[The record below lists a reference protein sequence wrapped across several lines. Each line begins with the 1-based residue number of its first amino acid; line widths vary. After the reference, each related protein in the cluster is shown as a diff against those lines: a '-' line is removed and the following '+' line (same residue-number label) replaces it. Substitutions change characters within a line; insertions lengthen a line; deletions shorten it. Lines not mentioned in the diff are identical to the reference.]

1 MILGSTALM
10 CSIILVFTDMHI
22 TCSQHNPIHTLA
34 KLSSRQEEATIHSKN
49 KHSFSHYLGPL
60 HDDIPSTRCVGA
72 VSLGKHH
79 STFHKAQHACFTKH
93 VKRKNKSNH
102 RKKARLKAETHL
114 ESKVRARKHLS
125 IPAQVNNMVKP
136 SNISYSIILDDH
148 INSKEYIKWD
158 NGSFTMTTN
167 HLEEPAWTSSL
178 RPEER
183 LEESQRETS
192 WPVKNVAV
200 VEGDVVVGGLM
211 MVHSRSEKIK
221 CGPVMAQGGIQALET
236 MLYTLDVINARKDK
250 KITIGAHI
258 LDDCDTDTYGLEM
271 ALDFIKGK
279 I

>member
-1 MILGSTALM
+1 
-10 CSIILVFTDMHI
+10 
-22 TCSQHNPIHTLA
+22 
-34 KLSSRQEEATIHSKN
+34 
-49 KHSFSHYLGPL
+49 
-60 HDDIPSTRCVGA
+60 
-72 VSLGKHH
+72 
-79 STFHKAQHACFTKH
+79 
-93 VKRKNKSNH
+93 
-102 RKKARLKAETHL
+102 
-114 ESKVRARKHLS
+114 
-125 IPAQVNNMVKP
+125 
-136 SNISYSIILDDH
+136 
-148 INSKEYIKWD
+148 
-158 NGSFTMTTN
+158 MTTN

-258 LDDCDTDTYGLEM
+258 LDDCDTKVTL
-271 ALDFIKGK
+271 
-279 I
+279 